1 MGARLKDH
9 QVHEIPAP
17 HENYG
22 GCLKFWQK
30 TFAENFSGKLLQKT
44 LAENFCGKLW
54 RLTNLGG
61 YTEFRRL
68 VKIQVYDRTMAN
80 VEISAPR

>member
-1 MGARLKDH
+1 MKIMADLK
-9 QVHEIPAP
+9 
-17 HENYG
+17 NSG
-22 GCLKFWQK
+22 GKLWQK
-30 TFAENFSGKLLQKT
+30 TSAET

-54 RLTNLGG
+54 RLINLGG

-68 VKIQVYDRTMAN
+68 VKIQVYDRTMAD

>member
-30 TFAENFSGKLLQKT
+30 TFAENFSGKLWRKT
-44 LAENFCGKLW
+44 SAENFGASQ
-54 RLTNLGG
+54 
-61 YTEFRRL
+61 
-68 VKIQVYDRTMAN
+68 I
-80 VEISAPR
+80 